1 MPSSNR
7 RLAWPLKWYGAC
19 PCRALEKQASPEE
32 GAPSKEVLELRKEL
46 FMKLGWEHWA
56 RQESDRLRT
65 AFPQPILYSDRGE
78 RLMYASLIAP

>member
-1 MPSSNR
+1 MSGHPVGCHLQNR

-46 FMKLGWEHWA
+46 FMKLGWDHWA

-65 AFPQPILYSDRGE
+65 CFPTAYPLF
-78 RLMYASLIAP
+78 